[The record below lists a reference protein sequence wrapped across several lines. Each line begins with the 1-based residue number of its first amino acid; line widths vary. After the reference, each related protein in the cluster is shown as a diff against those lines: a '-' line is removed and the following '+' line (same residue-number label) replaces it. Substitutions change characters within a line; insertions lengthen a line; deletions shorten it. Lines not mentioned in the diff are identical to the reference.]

1 MVKKYK
7 GYKLGALNDGIN
19 SIARNL
25 RNEFPELTRGQAKV
39 LAEHA
44 VKMAIDK
51 IVGDTAAFEYHK
63 KEIKKLIDDWF
74 D

>member
-1 MVKKYK
+1 M
-7 GYKLGALNDGIN
+7 
-19 SIARNL
+19 IARDL
-25 RNEFPELTRGQAKV
+25 RSEFPELTRDQAKV

-51 IVGDTAAFEYHK
+51 IVGDTTTFEYHK
-63 KEIKKLIDDWF
+63 KEIRKLIDDWF